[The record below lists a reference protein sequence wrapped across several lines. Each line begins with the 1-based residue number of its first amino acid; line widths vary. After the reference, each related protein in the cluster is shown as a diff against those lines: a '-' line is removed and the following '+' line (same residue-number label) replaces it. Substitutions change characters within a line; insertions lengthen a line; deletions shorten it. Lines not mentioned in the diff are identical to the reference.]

1 MCHKWNTYFL
11 YSAGFC
17 LLVTDLPYILLTEHN
32 IDDDRPRRCPL
43 GPSRLPSRLLALP
56 RSQPRSL
63 PRPGSQPRPAPPPH
77 GYRPRTPPPLPHP
90 SALLAAF
97 CNCVVIPLAGG
108 WRRYAKTPRSTTSS
122 PLVPASPIAC
132 CSGECASEANS
143 GSQMCAKPP
152 YTVENYL
159 TFVVRGIHEE
169 RKH

>member
-1 MCHKWNTYFL
+1 MTTDPDAAPSAPPDSHLGCRPFL
-11 YSAGFC
+11 
-17 LLVTDLPYILLTEHN
+17 
-32 IDDDRPRRCPL
+32 DRNHGRCPIL
-43 GPSRLPSRLLALP
+43 DHNRGQHHPLSATDHEHHRLSP
-56 RSQPRSL
+56 R
-63 PRPGSQPRPAPPPH
+63 
-77 GYRPRTPPPLPHP
+77 P
-90 SALLAAF
+90 SALSAAF

-143 GSQMCAKPP
+143 GSQMYAKPP

-159 TFVVRGIHEE
+159 TFVVGGIHEE